1 MCSIVQDKKEGGH
14 SKIKVKI
21 SDKVWLKITLMPS
34 SSRELPLQIYFACSS
49 MKIKGH
55 LRVSFSVT
63 HHICDRNG
71 FCSIHFHSQAFGY
84 SSPVSSVDS
93 PAFPGQ
99 LDTELNDLKGMHIR
113 CFPVGFL
120 VTMLQDLLPAVQLF
134 PGLFTWDHYVIIHFM
149 ESH

>member
-1 MCSIVQDKKEGGH
+1 MAKNNLDALIFSRASLANIFCMFIYENKG
-14 SKIKVKI
+14 
-21 SDKVWLKITLMPS
+21 TLES
-34 SSRELPLQIYFACSS
+34 VTL
-49 MKIKGH
+49 
-55 LRVSFSVT
+55 VT
-63 HHICDRNG
+63 HHICDKNG
-71 FCSIHFHSQAFGY
+71 FCSIHFYSQVFGY

-93 PAFPGQ
+93 PGFPGQ